1 MFEHDLF
8 GKPLHTL
15 YRRIGYIHH
24 RFMPGQAELSGTI
37 DHHLAIL
44 SAVAGRHVEDAV
56 KASDAL
62 IDYMD
67 QMFTGME
74 AGIDP
79 RLLDCSIEP
88 LLGA

>member
-1 MFEHDLF
+1 MHTMR
-8 GKPLHTL
+8 PLHTL
-15 YRRIGYIHH
+15 YRASATSTTASCWPSR
-24 RFMPGQAELSGTI
+24 SVSTI
-37 DHHLAIL
+37 DRHLSIL
-44 SAVAGRHVEDAV
+44 SAVASRRVEDAV

-62 IDYMD
+62 IDYMGE
-67 QMFTGME
+67 MFTGME

>member
-1 MFEHDLF
+1 M
-8 GKPLHTL
+8 
-15 YRRIGYIHH
+15 RRAVGDVVVFQVAPALAGLEPGH
-24 RFMPGQAELSGTI
+24 RRHVLRV
-37 DHHLAIL
+37 
-44 SAVAGRHVEDAV
+44 VAGRRVEDAV

-88 LLGA
+88 LLA

>member
-1 MFEHDLF
+1 M
-8 GKPLHTL
+8 
-15 YRRIGYIHH
+15 
-24 RFMPGQAELSGTI
+24 
-37 DHHLAIL
+37 
-44 SAVAGRHVEDAV
+44 

-67 QMFTGME
+67 EMFTGME

-88 LLGA
+88 LLGT